1 MRCADRPHH
10 IQQVDGSFEGAP
22 RSRARGVLSLLQHP
36 PPVPRAV
43 LLALG
48 PSRRSLT
55 GKKKR
60 RLIVIC
66 PPRTP
71 DHQKKPSLLVIT
83 VPTETIV
90 GL

>member
-10 IQQVDGSFEGAP
+10 IQQVDSSFEGAP
-22 RSRARGVLSLLQHP
+22 GSRARGVLSLLQHP

-48 PSRRSLT
+48 PSCGSLT
-55 GKKKR
+55 GR

-71 DHQKKPSLLVIT
+71 DHQKSPLSLSLQF
-83 VPTETIV
+83 PQRR
-90 GL
+90 